1 MKKPKPMPERVR
13 LERLRADRD
22 RPLIL
27 REHDGTEYV
36 RADLFPDTKV
46 ASALTAYAK
55 ALRSP
60 RCGLD
65 VTDAK
70 LDDLNVAIL
79 LTPARKR

>member
-1 MKKPKPMPERVR
+1 MSKPKPMPERVR

-46 ASALTAYAK
+46 ASALTA
-55 ALRSP
+55 
-60 RCGLD
+60 
-65 VTDAK
+65 
-70 LDDLNVAIL
+70 
-79 LTPARKR
+79 